1 MWCRT
6 KKTRWAISQRVT
18 LPGTTYT
25 NLFLFPHNNFL
36 QPLDQRGSLAIMTLS
51 GLFLL
56 TVFYGV
62 GALAGGAKLKG
73 GNAGGKFLVLIFV

>member
-1 MWCRT
+1 
-6 KKTRWAISQRVT
+6 
-18 LPGTTYT
+18 
-25 NLFLFPHNNFL
+25 
-36 QPLDQRGSLAIMTLS
+36 MTLS

-73 GNAGGKFLVLIFV
+73 GNAGGKFLMLKFFFRKALPGEYYCGDDRGGD